1 MIAVAFLCAL
11 ARKLIVPTLV
21 STTSLRAFASRA
33 NYALVCVDGWKS
45 NQRTFVDSAMVPVL
59 LGFGLVLTSFGE
71 EWIARV
77 RRELPDYE
85 ARRIREGLVT
95 GMVHEPLVGNVEV
108 ANGYEVLLAHAKLAC
123 YFDEV
128 DPAEASFAKSAEL
141 NPELAATWHGLGR
154 VRLGR
159 VTNAS
164 EALVAATAF
173 RRAASLEESL
183 LPLMFHWTSLR
194 IVNALGGCSAEECG
208 KTFEAERNASASTA
222 YLVCAIV
229 RAVLYRVG
237 EPGEEQE
244 MCETLLSLGMGANLN
259 EDDLGARL
267 EESGYVVLKSIV
279 RDEVHQRLLTPWY
292 KHLFGRANL
301 KHEAL
306 VAAGTAGVV
315 IETIDVSTD
324 HSVQM
329 QLSVYGRWHP
339 GNRRVELWGE
349 PIADLLNH
357 LLTPLVE
364 SALREDGTLLVPT
377 YPWPIHYASD
387 GMIDLHLDQSDNELS
402 LSYQVR
408 AFRRQKPSRAT
419 SRIAWPLHFI
429 DSGLRLDPGQD
440 GPPELPL
447 DASAIQSAPPVF
459 LRNNAGAL
467 YRGREVVH
475 WRPPQSDGVEVYQ
488 LVFAWRRVDQRA
500 CHGSL

>member
-1 MIAVAFLCAL
+1 MAFLGAR
-11 ARKLIVPTLV
+11 ARKLIVPTLDN
-21 STTSLRAFASRA
+21 TTSLRLSGQACPGGGSLTVGRRINGLFCLAPMMTPR
-33 NYALVCVDGWKS
+33 
-45 NQRTFVDSAMVPVL
+45 L
-59 LGFGLVLTSFGE
+59 LGVFCLVLESFGD
-71 EWIARV
+71 EWTELA

-95 GMVHEPLVGNVEV
+95 GMVHDPLVENVEV
-108 ANGYEVLLAHAKLAC
+108 ANAYEVLLAHAKLAC

-141 NPELAATWHGLGR
+141 NPQLAATWHGLGR

-194 IVNALGGCSAEECG
+194 IVHALGGCSEECAT
-208 KTFEAERNASASTA
+208 TFEQERNASVSTVN
-222 YLVCAIV
+222 LVCSII

-237 EPGEEQE
+237 DPGDEQA
-244 MCETLLSLGMGANLN
+244 MCDTILSLGMDASADNGDA
-259 EDDLGARL
+259 GVSL
-267 EESGYVVLKSIV
+267 EQSGYVVLKSVV
-279 RDEVHQRLLTPWY
+279 RDEVIQRLLTPWY

-301 KHEAL
+301 KHNAL

-315 IETIDVSTD
+315 IEELDVSTD
-324 HSVQM
+324 RGEHM
-329 QLSVYGRWHP
+329 QLTIQGRWHP

-364 SALREDGTLLVPT
+364 NTLREDGTLLVPT
-377 YPWPIHYASD
+377 YPWPIHYATD
-387 GMIDLHLDQSDNELS
+387 GRIDMHLDQSDNELS

-408 AFRRQKPSRAT
+408 VFRRRKPSSAT
-419 SRIAWPLHFI
+419 SRIAWPLYFV

-440 GPPELPL
+440 GPAELPL
-447 DASAIQSAPPVF
+447 DASSVQSAPPVF

-488 LVFAWRRVDQRA
+488 LVFAWRRVDRRA